1 MQAVDPPELR
11 ALRISVIRSVNATC
25 GRKRRLGLRLGL
37 FRAILGR
44 GGGQVVGLEQEG
56 GEGLVGFLLGRLGGD
71 RRGVSVGGR
80 GSGTVGVDGKGRSK
94 CPKLTTLL

>member
-11 ALRISVIRSVNATC
+11 ALRISVIWSVIAAC
-25 GRKRRLGLRLGL
+25 GGKGRPRLCLGF

-44 GGGQVVGLEQEG
+44 GGDQVVSLEQEG
-56 GEGLVGFLLGRLGGD
+56 GEGLVGFLLGRLGGE

-80 GSGTVGVDGKGRSK
+80 GSGTVGVEGRGRSK
-94 CPKLTTLL
+94 CPKLATLS